1 MANAV
6 LEQIQTVLLEQAL
19 LEVETPSAPELF
31 SPILT
36 DYLDTLLRSAT
47 EVPESRI
54 ESFPCLRFIA
64 ADHVFYTPLSRI
76 ARIEYGKDNMRRFAY
91 QIPDYI
97 GSGRYMLRIGQSRG
111 WLFFDELEGME
122 TLESVDVIWR
132 PNAPRAPWFIGT
144 HKKSLCRIFDPEI
157 LLESQKNSR

>member
-1 MANAV
+1 MDNSV
-6 LEQIQTVLLEQAL
+6 LERIQTALLEQAL
-19 LEVETPSAPELF
+19 VEAEKPSEPELF

-54 ESFPCLRFIA
+54 ESFPCLRFVA
-64 ADHVFYTPLSRI
+64 ADHQFFTPLSRI
-76 ARIEYGKDNMRRFAY
+76 ARIEYGRDSMRRFAY
-91 QIPDYI
+91 QIPDYL
-97 GSGRYMLRIGQSRG
+97 GTGRYMLRIGQSRN
-111 WLFFDELEGME
+111 WLFFDDLEGME
-122 TLESVDVIWR
+122 TLHSVDVIWR

-157 LLESQKNSR
+157 LLESQ

>member
-1 MANAV
+1 MVDAV
-6 LEQIQTVLLEQAL
+6 LERIQTALLEQAL
-19 LEVETPSAPELF
+19 LEAEKPAEPDLF

-54 ESFPCLRFIA
+54 ERFPCLRFIA
-64 ADHVFYTPLSRI
+64 ADHVFFTPLSRI
-76 ARIEYGKDNMRRFAY
+76 ARIEYGRDAMRRFAY
-91 QIPDYI
+91 QIPDYL
-97 GSGRYMLRIGQSRG
+97 GSGRYMLRIGETRG

-122 TLESVDVIWR
+122 TLESADVIWR
-132 PNAPRAPWFIGT
+132 ANAPRAPWFIGT

-157 LLESQKNSR
+157 LLESQKNSS